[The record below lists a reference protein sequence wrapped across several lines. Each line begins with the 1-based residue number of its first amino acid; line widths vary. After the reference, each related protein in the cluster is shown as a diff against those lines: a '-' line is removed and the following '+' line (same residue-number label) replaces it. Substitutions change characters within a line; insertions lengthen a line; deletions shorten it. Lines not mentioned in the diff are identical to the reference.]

1 MIKETSEL
9 LDLFEELI
17 GHEEKGESLPEA
29 IIYSFPEIAA
39 GLNGVWDVPE
49 ELMHLDPKESAAL
62 TKRSLSLIK
71 RALLLYA
78 KKI

>member
-9 LDLFEELI
+9 LDLFEALI
-17 GHEEKGESLPEA
+17 SHEEKGESLPEA

-39 GLNGVWDVPE
+39 GLGDIWEVPE
-49 ELMHLDPKESAAL
+49 ELMALDPKESALL
-62 TKRSLSLIK
+62 TKRSFSLIK

-78 KKI
+78 KKL